1 MSTNIKLL
9 PRQIQSIIDEAV
21 PSALKLYSEMQNKQ
35 KSLTS
40 INSHINLNT
49 LPRSIQLKLELVI
62 PNSVSENGQLKDLA
76 EKSRQLFQDSL
87 QTFQR
92 EAIIQM
98 QKVAEYAVEA
108 QKRLLLD
115 FIARTDNDIIMFYY
129 RLLAKLDLPKAEE
142 FKAAIQPYPTLP
154 AETDRSDDIKEVL
167 HFIDS
172 WRSAY
177 LAGLRSKLA
186 KDVENEIKQ
195 EKKVNSKGAAEDVIM
210 GDGNNDLVRDLIR
223 RELKPIKDT
232 VQRLNKAA
240 VEKPTSTGKQ
250 KDYKPNSKVS
260 WQAQVSGQADAKD
273 EKREKGRQRGNGSR
287 QHTNSARGRDKKARS
302 STPERK
308 PKSILKQSTSGPHH
322 VRTRSGSSHSSRS
335 RN

>member
-1 MSTNIKLL
+1 MSSIIKL

-21 PSALKLYSEMQNKQ
+21 PSALKFYSELQNKE

-40 INSHINLNT
+40 INSHINSNT
-49 LPRSIQLKLELVI
+49 LPRSIQLKLDLVI
-62 PNSVSENGQLKDLA
+62 PNSVLENEQLKELA
-76 EKSRQLFQDSL
+76 EKSRKSFQDSL
-87 QTFQR
+87 QIFQR
-92 EAIIQM
+92 EATTQM
-98 QKVAEYAVEA
+98 LKVAECAVEA
-108 QKRLLLD
+108 QKRLLFN

-129 RLLAKLDLPKAEE
+129 RLLLKLDSTKAEK
-142 FKAAIQPYPTLP
+142 FKTAIQPYPNMP
-154 AETDRSDDIKEVL
+154 EGEHSEEVKEVL
-167 HFIDS
+167 GFIAS

-177 LAGLRSKLA
+177 SVGLRSKLA

-195 EKKVNSKGAAEDVIM
+195 EKKVNAKGAAEDVIM

-240 VEKPTSTGKQ
+240 VEKPSSTSKQ

-273 EKREKGRQRGNGSR
+273 EKRDRSKQRGNGGR
-287 QHTNSARGRDKKARS
+287 QHTDPARGRDKTPRS
-302 STPERK
+302 YTPERE
-308 PKSILKQSTSGPHH
+308 PRSILKQSTSGRHH

>member
-1 MSTNIKLL
+1 MSSNIKSL

-21 PSALKLYSEMQNKQ
+21 PSALKFHSELQNKE
-35 KSLTS
+35 KSLNS
-40 INSHINLNT
+40 INSHISLNT

-62 PNSVSENGQLKDLA
+62 PNSVSVNEQLSNLA
-76 EKSRQLFQDSL
+76 EKSRQSFQDSL
-87 QTFQR
+87 QIFQR
-92 EAIIQM
+92 EAITQM
-98 QKVAEYAVEA
+98 RIIAEYAVEA
-108 QKRLLLD
+108 QKRLLFN
-115 FIARTDNDIIMFYY
+115 FIAQTDNDIIMFYY
-129 RLLAKLDLPKAEE
+129 RLLEKLDPAKAAE
-142 FKAAIQPYPTLP
+142 FKTAIQPYPTMP
-154 AETDRSDDIKEVL
+154 NGEQIDEVKEVL
-167 HFIDS
+167 GFINS

-177 LAGLRSKLA
+177 SVGLRSKLA

-250 KDYKPNSKVS
+250 KDYKPNLKVS
-260 WQAQVSGQADAKD
+260 WQSQVAGQADAKD
-273 EKREKGRQRGNGSR
+273 EKRDRGKQRGNGGK
-287 QHTNSARGRDKKARS
+287 HPTNSARGRDKTPRS
-302 STPERK
+302 STPERET
-308 PKSILKQSTSGPHH
+308 KSSLKQSTSGQHH
-322 VRTRSGSSHSSRS
+322 GRTRSGSSHSNRS

>member
-154 AETDRSDDIKEVL
+154 AETDRSDDVKEVL

-195 EKKVNSKGAAEDVIM
+195 EKKVNSKGASEDVIM

-240 VEKPTSTGKQ
+240 ANKKTTSQTRKCRGKRRSPDRRTPKTKSETKADSEETAADSKPIPQEDATKQ
-250 KDYKPNSKVS
+250 PGVQLQSANP
-260 WQAQVSGQADAKD
+260 
-273 EKREKGRQRGNGSR
+273 SR
-287 QHTNSARGRDKKARS
+287 F
-302 STPERK
+302 
-308 PKSILKQSTSGPHH
+308 
-322 VRTRSGSSHSSRS
+322 
-335 RN
+335 

>member
-1 MSTNIKLL
+1 M
-9 PRQIQSIIDEAV
+9 PRQIQSIINEAV
-21 PSALKLYSEMQNKQ
+21 PSALKLHSELQNKE

-40 INSHINLNT
+40 INNHISLNT

-62 PNSVSENGQLKDLA
+62 PNSVSGNEQLSGLA
-76 EKSRQLFQDSL
+76 ENSRQLFQESL

-92 EAIIQM
+92 EAITQM
-98 QKVAEYAVEA
+98 RIVAEYAVEA
-108 QKRLLLD
+108 QKRLLFN

-129 RLLAKLDLPKAEE
+129 RLLVKLDPAKAEQ
-142 FKAAIQPYPTLP
+142 FKTAIQPYPTMP
-154 AETDRSDDIKEVL
+154 NGDRSDEVKEVL
-167 HFIDS
+167 DFIDA

-177 LAGLRSKLA
+177 SVGLRSKLA

-195 EKKVNSKGAAEDVIM
+195 EKKVNCKGAAEDVIM

-240 VEKPTSTGKQ
+240 VEKPTSTSKQ

-260 WQAQVSGQADAKD
+260 WQPQVAGQADAKD
-273 EKREKGRQRGNGSR
+273 EKRDRGKQRGNGGKQR
-287 QHTNSARGRDKKARS
+287 TNPARGRDKTPRS
-302 STPERK
+302 STPERET
-308 PKSILKQSTSGPHH
+308 KSILKQSTSGQHH
-322 VRTRSGSSHSSRS
+322 ERTRSGSSHSNRS